1 MRLQAPGV
9 NAERLCTIISTASQN
24 EVLVGSNLDAPNPK
38 TKIWFIPP
46 TNSQFGRVCFGFNY
60 KIAENGMNS
69 YGLFIDCNTVPETGW
84 KPDPDKPNWE
94 DWEGWYESGVPD
106 GILAKCKTVEE
117 AIPIFRKYN
126 LLTFKTIK
134 YLIADTSGKSAVLE
148 WSKKG
153 LAVIE
158 RPADTYYQISTNFT
172 SSDIKPEKYTCY
184 RYHIAEKILQDH
196 KGDPDFRLIRKVLST
211 TAFELN
217 SPTQYSVIYDLRRQ
231 KFSVYFYHNFEEVQE
246 FDLLKQLENGYSEH
260 DLHSLFKYKS
270 YAYSVYRANSLK

>member
-1 MRLQAPGV
+1 MQAPGV

-46 TNSQFGRVCFGFNY
+46 TNSQFGRVCFGFNN

-94 DWEGWYESGVPD
+94 DWGGWYESGVPD

-246 FDLLKQLENGYSEH
+246 FDLLKQLEYGYSEH
-260 DLHSLFKYKS
+260 ELHSLFKYES
-270 YAYSVYRANSLK
+270 YAYSVYRVNSLK